1 MLHLRIR
8 QVLYQYTLLDVP
20 VRPER
25 FCGLE
30 SDSMAT
36 SSESVVVD
44 TERRLL
50 FPHAATTLTSEGPQ
64 TSRLRSLALR
74 SALLQILG
82 AERSARDA
90 R

>member
-1 MLHLRIR
+1 
-8 QVLYQYTLLDVP
+8 
-20 VRPER
+20 
-25 FCGLE
+25 
-30 SDSMAT
+30 MAT

-44 TERRLL
+44 TERRPL
-50 FPHAATTLTSEGPQ
+50 FPQAATTLTSEGPQ

-90 R
+90 Q

>member
-1 MLHLRIR
+1 
-8 QVLYQYTLLDVP
+8 
-20 VRPER
+20 
-25 FCGLE
+25 
-30 SDSMAT
+30 MAT

-44 TERRLL
+44 TERRPL
-50 FPHAATTLTSEGPQ
+50 FPHAATTPNPESPQ